1 MLTTIYMNFGILNFY
16 HGDGVGV
23 GSPQG
28 NEGTPKMRG
37 MRWST
42 HTPIW
47 ASTNVYHIQQK
58 VNCFPNPI
66 HK

>member
-1 MLTTIYMNFGILNFY
+1 MLTTIYMNVGILNFH

-28 NEGTPKMRG
+28 NEGTPKMG
-37 MRWST
+37 
-42 HTPIW
+42 
-47 ASTNVYHIQQK
+47 
-58 VNCFPNPI
+58 NCFPNPI